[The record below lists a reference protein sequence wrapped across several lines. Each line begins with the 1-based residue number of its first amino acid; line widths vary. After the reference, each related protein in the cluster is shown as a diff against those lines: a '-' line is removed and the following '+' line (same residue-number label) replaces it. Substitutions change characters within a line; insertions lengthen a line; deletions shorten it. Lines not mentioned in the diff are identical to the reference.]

1 MSAACFLHGSI
12 VTGATHV
19 FSQDI
24 VDQYVDAAWILGWRV
39 PLRGRVLVGFTSL
52 CVAALREFLDVEDG
66 LLGRDAS
73 LRGDIDESLLD
84 FCLGPAIP
92 W

>member
-1 MSAACFLHGSI
+1 
-12 VTGATHV
+12 V

-24 VDQYVDAAWILGWRV
+24 MDQYVDAAWILGWRV

-52 CVAALREFLDVEDG
+52 CTAALRKSLNVENG

-73 LRGDIDESLLD
+73 LRGDIDESLPD
-84 FCLGPAIP
+84 FCLGPAIL